1 MVDDDLDG
9 RVGPLWVLDAPD
21 ALLAVAIV
29 TNVIVTRR
37 GDVGGCGEDSATF
50 CTLKKRQKRNV
61 KQKTN
66 QTKQTNKKQKQRRH
80 EIHLSTFFS

>member
-29 TNVIVTRR
+29 TNVIVTRG
-37 GDVGGCGEDSATF
+37 GDVGGCGENSTTF
-50 CTLKKRQKRNV
+50 CTLKKRRDKKR
-61 KQKTN
+61 
-66 QTKQTNKKQKQRRH
+66 
-80 EIHLSTFFS
+80 

>member
-29 TNVIVTRR
+29 TTVIVTRG
-37 GDVGGCGEDSATF
+37 GDVGGCGENSTTF
-50 CTLKKRQKRNV
+50 CTLKKRRDKKR
-61 KQKTN
+61 
-66 QTKQTNKKQKQRRH
+66 
-80 EIHLSTFFS
+80 